1 MTLQKLGKVC
11 VCVYGGG
18 EKRGGGGNLPYKTV
32 NYTRLTNRA
41 AAAVAAAVVPQCSA
55 APSAG
60 PSAERH
66 PETSR

>member
-1 MTLQKLGKVC
+1 MWR
-11 VCVYGGG
+11 GG
-18 EKRGGGGNLPYKTV
+18 EEGRRRELSTKFPYKTV
-32 NYTRLTNRA
+32 KYTRLTNRA
-41 AAAVAAAVVPQCSA
+41 AAAVAAAVVLQCSA